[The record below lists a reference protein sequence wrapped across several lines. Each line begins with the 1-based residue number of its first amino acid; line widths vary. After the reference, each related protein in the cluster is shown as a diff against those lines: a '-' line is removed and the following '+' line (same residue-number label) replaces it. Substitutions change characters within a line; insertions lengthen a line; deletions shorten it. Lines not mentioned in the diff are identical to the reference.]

1 MTNDGHGLKEAPS
14 ASMLDRFI
22 AEFSSLRDDL
32 HRVRVSLG
40 ETVNTLYSM
49 EGEPT
54 GLPQNPEDR
63 LHDRPLGKLSTIDVI
78 YKDICETR
86 SALNE
91 IDVHLKKIV

>member
-1 MTNDGHGLKEAPS
+1 MNNGISGLKEATPE
-14 ASMLDRFI
+14 SMLDRFI

-40 ETVNTLYSM
+40 ETVNTLYSIE
-49 EGEPT
+49 EGAMS
-54 GLPQNPEDR
+54 PQKPEDR
-63 LHDRPLGKLSTIDVI
+63 LHDRPLGKLSTINAI